1 MTLLQ
6 IFLQVID
13 EPVAQTQSL
22 NLFDLILK
30 GGIIMIPIFMLSFL
44 SIYIMAERYFVI
56 YKASNIDKNFMANLK
71 TFLLQGNRNAALDL
85 CKKIDSPLGRVI
97 EKGVKRIGS
106 PIKEIQ
112 DELQSIG
119 SIEMSKMESKLSY
132 LGLVAGTAPMLGFI
146 GTIMGI
152 IKIFYN
158 ISLSDNISIGIIAGG
173 LYEKMITSC
182 AGLIV
187 GVVAYTGYHYLN
199 MLLDKFA
206 LQTEITSSEFLDIL
220 REPVKK

>member
-1 MTLLQ
+1 MILLQ
-6 IFLQVID
+6 LLLENLEEPQV
-13 EPVAQTQSL
+13 ESL
-22 NLFDLILK
+22 SLFDLIIK
-30 GGIIMIPIFMLSFL
+30 GGVIMIPIFLLSFL
-44 SIYIMAERYFVI
+44 SIYIMVERYFFI
-56 YKASNIDKNFMANLK
+56 RKASNIDKNFIPEIK
-71 TFLLQGNRNAALDL
+71 KLLYQGNKNAALEV
-85 CKKIDSPLGRVI
+85 CKKTNSPLGTVI
-97 EKGVKRIGS
+97 ERGINRIGS
-106 PIKEIQ
+106 PINEIKE
-112 DELQSIG
+112 ELHTIG
-119 SIEMSKMESKLSY
+119 AIEMAKMESKLSY

-199 MLLDKFA
+199 MMLDKFA
-206 LQTEITSSEFLDIL
+206 LETEVTSTAFLDIL
-220 REPVKK
+220 REPIKKA

>member
-1 MTLLQ
+1 
-6 IFLQVID
+6 
-13 EPVAQTQSL
+13 
-22 NLFDLILK
+22 
-30 GGIIMIPIFMLSFL
+30 MIPIFMLSFL

-85 CKKIDSPLGRVI
+85 CKKVDSPLGRVI